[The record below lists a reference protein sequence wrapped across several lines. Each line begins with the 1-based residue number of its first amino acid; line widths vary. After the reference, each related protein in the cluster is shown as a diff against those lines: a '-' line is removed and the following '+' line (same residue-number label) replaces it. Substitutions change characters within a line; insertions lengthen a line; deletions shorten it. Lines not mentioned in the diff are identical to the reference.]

1 MISPKKSY
9 IANLPSAATLRKEYK
24 TRFQDIY
31 VNKSI
36 TKTGLGD
43 TDEEDAILG
52 LGKFIPGKIY
62 TYEYDPLYK
71 DVLSYYDKRPIIL
84 VNEVYKAKNGND
96 IVRGI
101 NLNFLP
107 EEIRVATLQQ
117 FFKTFEGEITK
128 SEEAAFKGTIFQG
141 VGKIIS
147 FFRDWVQ
154 VLSMFGSS
162 AGVGYQFAYRSYII
176 DRIKNLRY
184 VEYQHWEMIPFL
196 NPEEITGAGVSQIYL
211 EYWKVQGALVKPPK
225 KK

>member
-9 IANLPSAATLRKEYK
+9 IENLPSAGTLRKEYK
-24 TRFQDIY
+24 TKFQDIY
-31 VNKSI
+31 VNKSM

-52 LGKFIPGKIY
+52 MGKFIPGKIY

-71 DVLSYYDKRPIIL
+71 DSLSYYDKRPIIL
-84 VNEVYKAKNGND
+84 VNEVYKAKNGNN

-107 EEIRVATLQQ
+107 EEIKVATLQQ
-117 FFKTFEGEITK
+117 FYKTFEGEIKK
-128 SEEAAFKGTIFQG
+128 SEEAAYGGGIFMG
-141 VGKIIS
+141 IGKIVS

-154 VLSMFGSS
+154 VLSMFGAS

-176 DRIKNLRY
+176 DRVKNLRY
-184 VEYQHWEMIPFL
+184 MEYQHWEMIPFL
-196 NPEEITGAGVSQIYL
+196 NPEEINGASVSTIYK
-211 EYWKVQGALVKPPK
+211 EYWSTQSDLIKGPK